1 MNNTI
6 WFMEG
11 LSSQRDIIQSVKDFA
26 KQQRQEIF
34 VLASHRHTRNEILS
48 LADGAFYEPLE
59 ETLRLKFIADVV
71 KQYQVSVIHTGRN
84 SAWFELHR
92 QEIES
97 LGVKLT
103 TGATQLEQLQ
113 LADNKVAFA
122 QAMEQCGLP
131 AVPSIY
137 IESINELEAHIKE
150 PPFGETPLCIKPVKG
165 IYGMGFWRF
174 ENQVSPMTLFN
185 HPENR
190 QVNPQQYLDA
200 LKAVECF
207 EPLVLMPYLPGPEYS
222 VDMVVEQGNVIA
234 AVARRKEGAIQHL
247 EISGEAYELGKACAT
262 AMKADGLVNV
272 QTRNNHQGRPLLL
285 EINMRPSGGIGYT
298 QHCGINL
305 AGIFALRQLGL
316 MSIEEAQAQNNHFTP
331 TKIRSIT
338 DSIVFNSTLTNLIST
353 DNN

>member
-1 MNNTI
+1 MNNSI

-11 LSSQRDIIQSVKDFA
+11 LSSQRDIIQSVKHFA
-26 KQQRQEIF
+26 KQQRQNIF

-48 LADGAFYEPLE
+48 LADGAFYEPTK
-59 ETLRLKFIADVV
+59 ETLRLAFMADVIKKHHV
-71 KQYQVSVIHTGRN
+71 NVIHTGRN
-84 SAWFELHR
+84 SLWFESHR
-92 QEIES
+92 NEIEQ

-103 TGATQLEQLQ
+103 TGATQCEQLQ

-122 QAMEQCGLP
+122 QAMEHLGLP

-137 IESINELEAHIKE
+137 IDSINELEKHLKN
-150 PPFGETPLCIKPVKG
+150 PPFGELPLCIKPVKG

-174 ENQVSPMTLFN
+174 DSQASPMALFN

-190 QVNPQQYLDA
+190 QVNPQQYVDA
-200 LKAVECF
+200 LKAVEHF

-222 VDMVVEQGNVIA
+222 VDMVVEKGNVIA

-247 EISGEAYELGKACAT
+247 EISGEAYELGKACAK

-316 MSIEEAQAQNNHFTP
+316 MNMEEAQAQNDHFTP
-331 TKIRSIT
+331 TTIRSIT
-338 DSIVFNSTLTNLIST
+338 DSIVFDSTLTNLIST

>member
-11 LSSQRDIIQSVKDFA
+11 LSSQRDIIQGVKHFA
-26 KQQRQEIF
+26 KQQSRNISL
-34 VLASHRHTRNEILS
+34 LASHRHPRNEILS
-48 LADGAFYEPLE
+48 LADGAFYEPKE
-59 ETLRLKFIADVV
+59 ASLRLAFMADVIKKHHV
-71 KQYQVSVIHTGRN
+71 NVIHTGRN
-84 SAWFELHR
+84 SAWFESHR
-92 QEIES
+92 HEIES

-103 TGATQLEQLQ
+103 TGATELKQLQ
-113 LADNKVAFA
+113 LADDKVAFA

-131 AVPSIY
+131 VVPSIY
-137 IESINELEAHIKE
+137 IDSIDELEKHIKN
-150 PPFGETPLCIKPVKG
+150 PPFDAVPLCIKPVKG

-174 ENQVSPMTLFN
+174 DSHVSPMALFN

-190 QVNPQQYLDA
+190 QVHPQQYLDA
-200 LKAVECF
+200 LKAVEHF

-247 EISGEAYELGKACAT
+247 EISGEAYELGKACAS
-262 AMKADGLVNV
+262 AMKADGIVNV
-272 QTRNNHQGRPLLL
+272 QTRNNHQGQPLLL

-316 MSIEEAQAQNNHFTP
+316 LTIEDAQAQNNLFTS
-331 TKIRSIT
+331 TQIRSIT
-338 DSIVFNSTLTNLIST
+338 ESVVFDPTLPNLIST
-353 DNN
+353 DNH

>member
-6 WFMEG
+6 WLMEG
-11 LSSQRDIIQSVKDFA
+11 LSSQRDIIQSVKRFA
-26 KQQRQEIF
+26 DQQHQKITL
-34 VLASHRHTRNEILS
+34 LASHRHPRNEILS
-48 LADGAFYEPLE
+48 LADNAFYEPQDE
-59 ETLRLKFIADVV
+59 SQRLAFIVDTV
-71 KQYQVSVIHTGRN
+71 KKHHVDAIHTGRN
-84 SAWFELHR
+84 CAWFENHR
-92 QEIES
+92 NDIES

-103 TGATQLEQLQ
+103 TGATNLDQLQ
-113 LADNKVAFA
+113 LADDKVAFA

-131 AVPSIY
+131 VVPSIC
-137 IESINELEAHIKE
+137 ITSIDELEKQLKN
-150 PPFGETPLCIKPVKG
+150 PVFGDTPLCIKPVKG
-165 IYGMGFWRF
+165 IYGMGFWCF
-174 ENQVSPMTLFN
+174 DNTVSPMAIFS

-190 QVNPQQYLDA
+190 RVNPQQYLDA
-200 LKAVECF
+200 LKQVEHF
-207 EPLVLMPYLPGPEYS
+207 EPMVLMPYLPGPEYS
-222 VDMVVEQGNVIA
+222 VDMVVEQGEVIA

-262 AMKADGLVNV
+262 AMKADGIVNV

-305 AGIFALRQLGL
+305 AGIFALRQLNL
-316 MSIEEAQAQNNHFTP
+316 MSVEAAKAESSHFSP

-338 DSIVFNSTLTNLIST
+338 DSVVFNSTLTNLIST